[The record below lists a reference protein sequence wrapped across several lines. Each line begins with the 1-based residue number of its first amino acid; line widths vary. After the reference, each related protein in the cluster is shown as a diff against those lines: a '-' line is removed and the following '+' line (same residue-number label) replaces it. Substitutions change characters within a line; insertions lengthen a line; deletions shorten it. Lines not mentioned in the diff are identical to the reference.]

1 MNSTTELFARTPSR
15 GWTYLAS
22 WVGIG
27 LILLAAGLNLGA
39 AVLAE
44 YAPRA
49 VPAKVLLTYE
59 QRKPTLTLALVAGG
73 LILVLRDVVV
83 SLTPARPRKDPAP
96 VKAGTFTLARTCGG
110 VPLVSSQ
117 YLTTSQAAGPA
128 GSHGRLAV

>member
-1 MNSTTELFARTPSR
+1 MNSTTDLFPPTPSR
-15 GWTYLAS
+15 AMTHVAS
-22 WVGIG
+22 WVGVG
-27 LILLAAGLNLGA
+27 LILLAAGLNLSA

-49 VPAKVLLTYE
+49 VPASVLLTYE

-73 LILVLRDVVV
+73 LILVLRDVLV
-83 SLTPARPRKDPAP
+83 SLAPARPRKEPAP
-96 VKAGTFTLARTCGG
+96 VPTGTFTLARTCGG

-117 YLTTSQAAGPA
+117 YLTTAQAAGPA

>member
-22 WVGIG
+22 WVGVG
-27 LILLAAGLNLGA
+27 LILLAAGLNLSA

-44 YAPRA
+44 YAPHA
-49 VPAKVLLTYE
+49 VPAKVLITYE
-59 QRKPTLTLALVAGG
+59 QRKPTLTLVLVAGG

-83 SLTPARPRKDPAP
+83 SLLPARPREEPAP
-96 VKAGTFTLARTCGG
+96 APIGNFTLARTSGG

-117 YLTTSQAAGPA
+117 YLATSQPAGPA